1 MTSSRQD
8 HTATETATL
17 VRPVD
22 ALERLFYRY
31 SDRNPVHFMLVA
43 EFDDVLDE
51 DAVRSA
57 LELLSRRHPLLQVHV
72 EDRQGGR
79 LGFHR
84 IENPE
89 PVPLRVVET
98 TNWQAVAAEEF
109 VEPFDRS
116 RAPLM
121 RAVLL
126 VDATSSALL
135 LTIDHT
141 IGDGISTIQAL
152 RDVLAVL
159 NGETLPVLP
168 VPPSQEVMLENVF
181 GPRQQWTLVTPPD
194 PDPRM
199 LRPTSVREFGQLIAG
214 C

>member
-79 LGFHR
+79 LGFYR
-84 IENPE
+84 
-89 PVPLRVVET
+89 LSL
-98 TNWQAVAAEEF
+98 
-109 VEPFDRS
+109 D
-116 RAPLM
+116 M
-121 RAVLL
+121 
-126 VDATSSALL
+126 SA
-135 LTIDHT
+135 
-141 IGDGISTIQAL
+141 G
-152 RDVLAVL
+152 
-159 NGETLPVLP
+159 
-168 VPPSQEVMLENVF
+168 F
-181 GPRQQWTLVTPPD
+181 GGR
-194 PDPRM
+194 
-199 LRPTSVREFGQLIAG
+199 
-214 C
+214 